1 MRSHYLQQLSELE
14 DLIGKM
20 GGLIVG
26 GFDEVVHSLTQPD
39 ANILKVKDAMN
50 TEQRTDKKLEEIER
64 LCSLLLLTQQPVAS
78 DMRFIVS
85 VMNVVVD
92 MERIGDQIR
101 DIAETAA
108 KCTELPGADEIVEMC
123 DCCSVMIK
131 GALDAYI
138 GRDVEGARRV
148 EAKDDKVDAA
158 FDSLKIKLSERIKTE
173 EDTDNI
179 LNYLMIGKYLERI
192 GDHATNIAEWT
203 NYVVRGM
210 KDESSD
216 K

>member
-1 MRSHYLQQLSELE
+1 MRTHYLQQLSELE

-20 GGLIVG
+20 AGLIVG
-26 GFDEVVHSLTQPD
+26 GFDEVAASLTKKNV
-39 ANILKVKDAMN
+39 AAVKDAANM
-50 TEQRTDKKLEEIER
+50 EQRTDKKLDEIER

-108 KCTELPGADEIVEMC
+108 KCKKLPDDEEIAVMC
-123 DCCSVMIK
+123 ECCSFMIK
-131 GALDAYI
+131 GALESYI
-138 GRDVEGARRV
+138 GRDVDGARRV
-148 EAKDDKVDAA
+148 EARDDKVDEA
-158 FDSLKIKLSERIKTE
+158 FDSLQIKLSERIKTTA
-173 EDTDNI
+173 DTDDV
-179 LNYLMIGKYLERI
+179 LNDLMIGKYLERI

-203 NYVVRGM
+203 NYVVSGT
-210 KDESSD
+210 KDVSQ
-216 K
+216 

>member
-20 GGLIVG
+20 AGLIVG
-26 GFDEVVHSLTQPD
+26 GFDEVAASLTKKNV
-39 ANILKVKDAMN
+39 AAVKDAANM
-50 TEQRTDKKLEEIER
+50 EQRTDKKLDEIER
-64 LCSLLLLTQQPVAS
+64 LCNLLLLTQQPVAS

-108 KCTELPGADEIVEMC
+108 KCGSLPDDDEIKTMC
-123 DCCSVMIK
+123 ECCSYMIK
-131 GALDAYI
+131 GALDAYL

-148 EAKDDKVDAA
+148 EARDDKVDAA
-158 FDSLKIKLSERIKTE
+158 FDSLKIKLSERIKTTA
-173 EDTDNI
+173 DTDDV
-179 LNYLMIGKYLERI
+179 LNDLMIGKYLERI

-203 NYVVRGM
+203 NYVVNGT
-210 KDESSD
+210 KDVSQ
-216 K
+216 

>member
-14 DLIGKM
+14 ELMGKM
-20 GGLIVG
+20 GGLIVS
-26 GFDEVVHSLTQPD
+26 GFEEVSAALTKPG
-39 ANILKVKDAMN
+39 ANVVKDAAN
-50 TEQRTDKKLEEIER
+50 TEKRTDKKMEDIER

-101 DIAETAA
+101 DIAEIAS
-108 KCTELPGADEIVEMC
+108 KCTKLPGADEITEMC
-123 DCCSVMIK
+123 EHCSVMIR
-131 GALDAYI
+131 GALDSYI

-148 EAKDDKVDAA
+148 EVRDDKVDAA
-158 FDSLKIKLSERIKTE
+158 FESLKTQLGERIKTE
-173 EDTDNI
+173 ENTDDI

-203 NYVVRGM
+203 NYVVKGV
-210 KDESSD
+210 KDETNA
-216 K
+216 

>member
-1 MRSHYLQQLSELE
+1 M
-14 DLIGKM
+14 
-20 GGLIVG
+20 
-26 GFDEVVHSLTQPD
+26 
-39 ANILKVKDAMN
+39 
-50 TEQRTDKKLEEIER
+50 
-64 LCSLLLLTQQPVAS
+64 LLLTQQPVAS

-158 FDSLKIKLSERIKTE
+158 FDSLKIQTQRTHKNRRG
-173 EDTDNI
+173 
-179 LNYLMIGKYLERI
+179 YGQYLELSYDRQI
-192 GDHATNIAEWT
+192 PRT
-203 NYVVRGM
+203 YRRPR
-210 KDESSD
+210 DEHSGVD
-216 K
+216 ELRCKRDERRKQR

>member
-26 GFDEVVHSLTQPD
+26 GFDEVAAYLTKPGGS
-39 ANILKVKDAMN
+39 IVKDAAN
-50 TEQRTDKKLEEIER
+50 IEQRTDKKLEDIER

-108 KCTELPGADEIVEMC
+108 ERCTLPGADEIVTMC
-123 DCCSVMIK
+123 ECCSVMIK
-131 GALDAYI
+131 GSLDAYI
-138 GRDVEGARRV
+138 GRDVDGARRV

-158 FDSLKIKLSERIKTE
+158 FDSLKIQLSERIKTE
-173 EDTDNI
+173 ENTDDI

-203 NYVVRGM
+203 NYVVKGT
-210 KDESSD
+210 KDESQ
-216 K
+216 

>member
-26 GFDEVVHSLTQPD
+26 GFDEVAASLTSHN
-39 ANILKVKDAMN
+39 ANAVKDAASM
-50 TEQRTDKKLEEIER
+50 EQRTDKKLDDIER

-108 KCTELPGADEIVEMC
+108 KCSVLPGAEEIVTMC
-123 DCCSVMIK
+123 ECCTVMIK

-173 EDTDNI
+173 ENTDDI

-203 NYVVRGM
+203 NYVVKGT
-210 KDESSD
+210 KDESQ
-216 K
+216 

>member
-1 MRSHYLQQLSELE
+1 M
-14 DLIGKM
+14 
-20 GGLIVG
+20 
-26 GFDEVVHSLTQPD
+26 
-39 ANILKVKDAMN
+39 
-50 TEQRTDKKLEEIER
+50 
-64 LCSLLLLTQQPVAS
+64 
-78 DMRFIVS
+78 
-85 VMNVVVD
+85 
-92 MERIGDQIR
+92 
-101 DIAETAA
+101 
-108 KCTELPGADEIVEMC
+108 
-123 DCCSVMIK
+123 
-131 GALDAYI
+131 
-138 GRDVEGARRV
+138 
-148 EAKDDKVDAA
+148 DAA

>member
-1 MRSHYLQQLSELE
+1 MRSHYIQQLSELE

-20 GGLIVG
+20 GGIIVK
-26 GFDEVVHSLTQPD
+26 GFDEVAVSLAVAKTND
-39 ANILKVKDAMN
+39 VKSAVGV
-50 TEQRTDKKLEEIER
+50 EQRTDKKLDEIER

-92 MERIGDQIR
+92 MERVGDQIR

-108 KCTELPGADEIVEMC
+108 KCKKRPDYEEIRTMC
-123 DCCSVMIK
+123 TDCSIMIK
-131 GALDAYI
+131 GALDAFI

-148 EAKDDKVDAA
+148 EARDDKVDSA
-158 FDSLKIKLSERIKTE
+158 FESLQIKLSERVRA
-173 EDTDNI
+173 EDGANEDM
-179 LNYLMIGKYLERI
+179 LNCLMIGKYLERI

-203 NYVVRGM
+203 AYVVDGV
-210 KDESSD
+210 KDRM
-216 K
+216 